1 MPGRNIKQ
9 IRPGLVGPTTHKRV
23 LASSTVFTMVH
34 NQRDPTKST
43 PHHVVSLRTPSQTHA
58 SRTNSVAIT
67 GFAFKLFTSPVPYS
81 LSPDSA
87 QHLSELQLRGRLSF
101 APQQAHPTLPI
112 KMAAGAET
120 PFQMAGD
127 SQRPPRHKIEGH
139 TTSPLSHYCN
149 RGTGNDPIP
158 EQRTQWSR
166 VPVCTLMHI

>member
-87 QHLSELQLRGRLSF
+87 QHLSELQVRGMFEPLHRNRHILPFLSNWQLVQKRHFKWQGTHSVLPATRLRAIRQSL
-101 APQQAHPTLPI
+101 AALLQQ
-112 KMAAGAET
+112 G
-120 PFQMAGD
+120 
-127 SQRPPRHKIEGH
+127 
-139 TTSPLSHYCN
+139 
-149 RGTGNDPIP
+149 GN
-158 EQRTQWSR
+158 QQ
-166 VPVCTLMHI
+166 

>member
-1 MPGRNIKQ
+1 MDQPHTSVCWPAQQHSPWSITRGIGHRALRI
-9 IRPGLVGPTTHKRV
+9 T
-23 LASSTVFTMVH
+23 SS
-34 NQRDPTKST
+34 
-43 PHHVVSLRTPSQTHA
+43 PSAPPQTHA
-58 SRTNSVAIT
+58 SRNNSAAIT
-67 GFAFKLFTSPVPYS
+67 GSAFKLFTSPVPYS

-127 SQRPPRHKIEGH
+127 SHRPPRHKIEGH
-139 TTSPLSHYCN
+139 TASPLSHYCN

-158 EQRTQWSR
+158 EQRTQWSH